1 MPTEPGGRA
10 PGDDR
15 DRGWIWPLAIIV
27 GLALVMIVNV
37 GFIVIAV
44 SGADAVVES
53 YMTEER

>member
-1 MPTEPGGRA
+1 
-10 PGDDR
+10 
-15 DRGWIWPLAIIV
+15 V